1 MDRVVIWH
9 NPSCGSSR
17 NALAYLKDKGVEPS
31 IYLYLKE
38 KPSKTEI
45 EAVLTRL
52 NLPPSGLLRPKQ
64 PEGEAAGVY
73 AAGVS
78 EADIL
83 GAMAA
88 EAILIQRPIVL
99 TKKGAVIARP
109 KEKIDAVL

>member
-45 EAVLTRL
+45 EAVLKRL

-64 PEGEAAGVY
+64 PEGETVGVY
-73 AAGVS
+73 EVGVS

-83 GAMAA
+83 NAMAA
-88 EAILIQRPIVL
+88 EPILIQRPIVL